1 MNGVS
6 QWLDGSTVY
15 GSDPCHAARLRRPG
29 PSSHLLVMSDNKP
42 RKELLPMTDD
52 NPECGSPDGQCFMAG
67 DERVN
72 EHPGLTMIHTLLARE
87 HNRIA
92 TQLRE
97 INPQWEEEKVFQ
109 ETRRIVGALIQ
120 HITFSEFL
128 PRVLGPDLMTDYSLN
143 LLQDGYFTDY
153 SPNCSKL
160 MLNEFSGAAFR

>member
-1 MNGVS
+1 M
-6 QWLDGSTVY
+6 
-15 GSDPCHAARLRRPG
+15 C
-29 PSSHLLVMSDNKP
+29 
-42 RKELLPMTDD
+42 
-52 NPECGSPDGQCFMAG
+52 QCFLAG
-67 DERVN
+67 DDRVN
-72 EHPGLTMIHTLLARE
+72 EHPGLTMIHTILARE

-143 LLQDGYFTDY
+143 LLPGGYFTDY